1 MLCGAA
7 TLVLTGDPL
16 SGLVICLALWFLISL
31 VLSML
36 ALNIIDTRLWSIVS
50 FPVKRI
56 GPWPIRW
63 PLYVAAVVLAVFLGA
78 PQFLITL
85 LVAPVLVY
93 DVVRHMKA
101 GRHVSRPGLVRPAP
115 GARQLVGR
123 IPSGRAADLA
133 PVGWARRAARGRD

>member
-7 TLVLTGDPL
+7 TIVLTGDPL
-16 SGLVICLALWFLISL
+16 SGLVVCLALWLLIWFFLP
-31 VLSML
+31 ML
-36 ALNIIDTRLWSIVS
+36 PLNIVDARLWSVVS

-56 GPWPIRW
+56 DGWLIRW
-63 PLYVAAVVLAVFLGA
+63 AHFAAAVVLARFLGA

-85 LVAPVLVY
+85 LVAPVLVC

-115 GARQLVGR
+115 GGAT
-123 IPSGRAADLA
+123 IGRAY
-133 PVGWARRAARGRD
+133 PEWPGG

>member
-16 SGLVICLALWFLISL
+16 SGLVICLGLWFLISF

-36 ALNIIDTRLWSIVS
+36 ALNIVDTRLWSIVS

-63 PLYVAAVVLAVFLGA
+63 PLYVAAVLLALSFGA
-78 PQFLITL
+78 PMSLTAL
-85 LVAPVLVY
+85 LMAPVPIY
-93 DVVRHMKA
+93 DVVM
-101 GRHVSRPGLVRPAP
+101 HV
-115 GARQLVGR
+115 
-123 IPSGRAADLA
+123 
-133 PVGWARRAARGRD
+133 RGS